1 MRSFDQLVAEAVEA
15 DLTGWGFGWLDGR
28 ASEERPPW
36 GYAKRLAARLPQ
48 VQSALDIDTGGGEVL
63 AEAPRFPPRMV
74 VTEAWPP
81 NAQRAREL
89 LGPRGVQ
96 VIETLE
102 GASLPVPSESF
113 ELVSARHPV
122 APDWAEIHRVLVP
135 GGSYFAQHVGPAS
148 AFELIEYFVG
158 PLPRQPTG
166 RDPHREAAAAQ
177 HAGLVVTDLRQARC
191 RMEFYDVGAVVWIL
205 RKCVW
210 WVPDFSV
217 DTYLDT
223 LGELDDQMRR
233 GKPVVAHSTRH
244 LIEAQRPVR

>member
-1 MRSFDQLVAEAVEA
+1 M
-15 DLTGWGFGWLDGR
+15 
-28 ASEERPPW
+28 
-36 GYAKRLAARLPQ
+36 
-48 VQSALDIDTGGGEVL
+48 
-63 AEAPRFPPRMV
+63 
-74 VTEAWPP
+74 
-81 NAQRAREL
+81 
-89 LGPRGVQ
+89 
-96 VIETLE
+96 
-102 GASLPVPSESF
+102 
-113 ELVSARHPV
+113 
-122 APDWAEIHRVLVP
+122 LVP

-148 AFELIEYFVG
+148 AYELIEYFVG

-223 LGELDDQMRR
+223 LGELDHQMRQ

-244 LIEAQRPVR
+244 LIEAQRPFR